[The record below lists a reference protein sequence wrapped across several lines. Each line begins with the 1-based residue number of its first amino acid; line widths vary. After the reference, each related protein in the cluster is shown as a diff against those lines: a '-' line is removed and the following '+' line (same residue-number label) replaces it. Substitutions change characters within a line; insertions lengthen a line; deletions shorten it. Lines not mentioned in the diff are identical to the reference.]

1 MLNQAALDER
11 IDKCKRIL
19 DENPKSQ
26 IFAALADAYRK
37 NGELDK
43 AFRVC
48 RQGLRLHPDYG
59 AGHLIM
65 AKINYDRKMYDWAE
79 GELREAISLDGQT
92 RATDMLK
99 AKIHTRQG
107 KLNEARVLVKELLST
122 DPQNEKLNELLD
134 NIERGRLEQKKKKI
148 ESRRLLESRAF
159 EEESESEPAAQDEP
173 KPRKLQSNE
182 ALNKIASFPGMNAC
196 FFTDQKGLMVEAD
209 LPEYFDQDSYAALSA
224 EIYRFAN
231 DNVGSIRFG
240 RVKQVLI
247 ELEDEKIWMI
257 QTGNQVLVLV
267 LAENVNLGSLKLK
280 VSNVLTQIAEI

>member
-11 IDKCKRIL
+11 ISKCKRIM
-19 DENPKSQ
+19 DDNPNSQ

-37 NGELDK
+37 NGKLDK

-48 RQGLRLHPDYG
+48 RQGLRLHADYG

-65 AKINYDRKMYDWAE
+65 AKINFDRKMYDWAE
-79 GELREAISLDGQT
+79 SELKEAISLDGRT
-92 RATDMLK
+92 RATDLLK
-99 AKIHTRQG
+99 AKINTRQG
-107 KLNEARVLVKELLST
+107 KLSEARILVKELLAT
-122 DPQNEKLNELLD
+122 DPQNEKLKELLEK
-134 NIERGRLEQKKKKI
+134 IERNRLEQNKKKI
-148 ESRRLLESRAF
+148 ESKRLLESRAF
-159 EEESESEPAAQDEP
+159 KEESETEPQKQQEIQQ
-173 KPRKLQSNE
+173 RKLNSSE
-182 ALNKIASFPGMNAC
+182 ALHKIASFPGMNAC
-196 FFTDQKGLMVEAD
+196 FFTDQNGLMVEAD

-231 DNVGSIRFG
+231 ENVGSIRFG

-257 QTGNQVLVLV
+257 HTGKQILVLV

-280 VSNVLTQIAEI
+280 VSNVLAQMAEI

>member
-11 IDKCKRIL
+11 ISKCKRIL
-19 DENPKSQ
+19 DDNPNSQ

-37 NGELDK
+37 NGDLDK

-65 AKINYDRKMYDWAE
+65 AKINFDRKMYDWAE
-79 GELREAISLDGQT
+79 SELKEAISFDGRT
-92 RATDMLK
+92 RATDLLK
-99 AKIHTRQG
+99 AKINTRQG
-107 KLNEARVLVKELLST
+107 KLSEARVLVKELLAT
-122 DPQNEKLNELLD
+122 DPQNEKLKELLEK
-134 NIERGRLEQKKKKI
+134 IERNRLELNKKKI
-148 ESRRLLESRAF
+148 ESKRLLESRAF
-159 EEESESEPAAQDEP
+159 QDDSEPE
-173 KPRKLQSNE
+173 PRKQEGWQRQLNSSE
-182 ALNKIASFPGMNAC
+182 ALHKIASFPGMNAC
-196 FFTDQKGLMVEAD
+196 FFADQNGLMVEAD

-231 DNVGSIRFG
+231 ENVGSIRFG

-257 QTGNQVLVLV
+257 HAGRQILVLV

-280 VSNVLTQIAEI
+280 VSNVLARMAEI